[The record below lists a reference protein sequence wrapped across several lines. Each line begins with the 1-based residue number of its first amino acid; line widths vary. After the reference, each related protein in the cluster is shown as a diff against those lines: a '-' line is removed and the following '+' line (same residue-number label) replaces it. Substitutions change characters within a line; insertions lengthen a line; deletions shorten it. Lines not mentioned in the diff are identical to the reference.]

1 MQYLKRA
8 RSHLGVINGT
18 QDSILATG
26 RPWSP
31 SCYCGPATELHE
43 IRAKLDELPQWQ
55 GRTFVMASII
65 TKMLGPGLDRPPL
78 IDDTDTGCEIGR

>member
-1 MQYLKRA
+1 MQYLNRA

-26 RPWSP
+26 RPLSP
-31 SCYCGPATELHE
+31 CYCGPLSPDTELHE

-55 GRTFVMASII
+55 GRTFVIVSIL
-65 TKMLGPGLDRPPL
+65 TKILGMLGPDGLDTVR
-78 IDDTDTGCEIGR
+78 